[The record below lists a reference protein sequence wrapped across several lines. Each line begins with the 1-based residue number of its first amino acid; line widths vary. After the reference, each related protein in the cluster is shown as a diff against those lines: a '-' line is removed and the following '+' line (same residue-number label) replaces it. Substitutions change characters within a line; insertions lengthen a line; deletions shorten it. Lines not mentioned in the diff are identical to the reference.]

1 MTNRTI
7 RTMEAFVGTVK
18 SAMEAY
24 FGDEYKVQVNTV
36 VKNNGLHLTGLTILN
51 RSSNMA
57 PTIYLEHYF
66 ELYKNGETMADVCQQ
81 IIRVYE
87 YKKIRIEKHKGRC
100 RIMSNFTV
108 EEINLMCVFDAKGRT
123 ELIEDIGRV
132 LPHLDDKDMEEL
144 ANRVIGKL
152 QNMTDEEFAEVVLE
166 AAE

>member
-1 MTNRTI
+1 MMN
-7 RTMEAFVGTVK
+7 
-18 SAMEAY
+18 
-24 FGDEYKVQVNTV
+24 
-36 VKNNGLHLTGLTILN
+36 
-51 RSSNMA
+51 
-57 PTIYLEHYF
+57 
-66 ELYKNGETMADVCQQ
+66 
-81 IIRVYE
+81 
-87 YKKIRIEKHKGRC
+87 
-100 RIMSNFTV
+100 NFTV